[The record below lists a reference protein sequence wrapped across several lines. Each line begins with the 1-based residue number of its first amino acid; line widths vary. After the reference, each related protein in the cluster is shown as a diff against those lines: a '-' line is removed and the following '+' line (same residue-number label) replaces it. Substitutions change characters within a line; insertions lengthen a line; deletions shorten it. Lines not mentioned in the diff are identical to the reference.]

1 MLDEKIWLQLSEEEK
16 FTELQT
22 YLDQIISIDEGQHE
36 FSKSHMQGRLPEI
49 KKELYTKIF
58 KIIELENVT

>member
-16 FTELQT
+16 FTQLQT

-49 KKELYTKIF
+49 KKELYNKIF